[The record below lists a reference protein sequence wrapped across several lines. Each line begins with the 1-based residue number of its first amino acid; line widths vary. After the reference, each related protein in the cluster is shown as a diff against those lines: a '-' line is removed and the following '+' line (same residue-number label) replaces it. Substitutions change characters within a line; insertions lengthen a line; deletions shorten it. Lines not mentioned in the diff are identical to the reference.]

1 MVIPLDTSGLKLSET
16 AIFKGM
22 SEDEIQ
28 AAMCVLQ
35 AHDRSYKKGETVFHA
50 GETTDSMGLM
60 LEGSVTI
67 RSDDLWGN
75 RTILSHVGPGQFFAE
90 TYAFLR
96 EAVLLV
102 DVCANENCR
111 ILFFRIGALQGPT
124 GRADPWLLRLT
135 TNLLVISSHKNL
147 ILSERSFHTA
157 PRTIRARLLAYL
169 HTVSVQRRSAEF
181 DIPFDRQQLADYLN
195 IDRTALSRELGRM
208 QDEGLIAFRKNHFV
222 IHNKVMHSK
231 GAL

>member
-1 MVIPLDTSGLKLSET
+1 MVPLDTNGLELSET

-22 SEDEIQ
+22 SAEEIQ
-28 AAMCVLQ
+28 AAMRVLQ

-75 RTILSHVGPGQFFAE
+75 RTILSHVGPGPFFAA
-90 TYAFLR
+90 TYACLS

-102 DVCANENCR
+102 DVGANENCR
-111 ILFFRIGALQGPT
+111 ILFFRVGALRGPT
-124 GRADPWLLRLT
+124 GRAEPWLLRLT
-135 TNLLVISSHKNL
+135 TNLLVISSHTNL
-147 ILSERSFHTA
+147 LLSERSFHTA

-181 DIPFDRQQLADYLN
+181 DIPSDRQQLADYPS

-208 QDEGLIAFRKNHFV
+208 QDEGLITFRKNHFV
-222 IHNKVMHSK
+222 VHNKVMHNK